1 MLSYCTALHNVYLF
15 KHYNRGHICIHIRMI
30 YAYIC
35 AFGSHARHSYRRR
48 RRRRRHHTSLVDHFT
63 YHCRRP
69 WTPRRSVSLVNET
82 ERVRVRTCVRLAA
95 CLACPRLTE
104 RKTSG
109 GGRGAPYRGAA
120 ATAKGERGRRESRV
134 RKIYYD
140 LLADAGRSVCHPC
153 PPLCRPPATAPS
165 VPSLPPPSV
174 LLSYSPSILVV
185 LRRVTPLSFR
195 RRSKNKVPDSRCMND
210 NLIAGG
216 LKSRKGCTR
225 TYRPIIR
232 RASHVTC
239 NAFFICVIRKFALYG
254 NE

>member
-1 MLSYCTALHNVYLF
+1 MSICLNITTVDISAYTYTHD
-15 KHYNRGHICIHIRMI
+15 ICIYLRFRFPRASLVPPSSSPSSYVTRRSFHVSLPPPVNSPP
-30 YAYIC
+30 
-35 AFGSHARHSYRRR
+35 FGFVGKRNRTCPSAHVRTSGCVSRVSTFDGMKDERRR
-48 RRRRRHHTSLVDHFT
+48 KGR
-63 YHCRRP
+63 
-69 WTPRRSVSLVNET
+69 
-82 ERVRVRTCVRLAA
+82 AMQ
-95 CLACPRLTE
+95 
-104 RKTSG
+104 G
-109 GGRGAPYRGAA
+109 GGGDGQGG
-120 ATAKGERGRRESRV
+120 KGRRESRV

-216 LKSRKGCTR
+216 LKSRKRCTR

-232 RASHVTC
+232 RASHVVRRV
-239 NAFFICVIRKFALYG
+239 FYLRDKQICVIRKWMNFLY
-254 NE
+254 E